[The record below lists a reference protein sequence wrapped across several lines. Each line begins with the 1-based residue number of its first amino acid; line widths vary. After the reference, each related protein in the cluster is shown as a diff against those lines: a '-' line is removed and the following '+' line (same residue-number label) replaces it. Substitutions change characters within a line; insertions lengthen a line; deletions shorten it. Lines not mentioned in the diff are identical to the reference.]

1 MGKVFLKY
9 VAALLTV
16 WYCMSIIGFDVH
28 SCEATGNVF
37 VNSVLSGV
45 SCEDIHPDHDCTC
58 HEHKAQACSCC
69 HDHES
74 PVSESVEHD
83 DDCCTDRIEI
93 LDEAGITTSEDNAM
107 GALAA
112 VSACLFVESDY
123 TSLLFS
129 DAVSIKS
136 KPDSWC
142 YKMPDLQAVLN
153 IWRI

>member
-1 MGKVFLKY
+1 MGKMFHKY
-9 VAALLTV
+9 VAALLSV

-28 SCEATGNVF
+28 SCTATGNVF

-58 HEHKAQACSCC
+58 HDHREHTCSCC

-74 PVSESVEHD
+74 PASESFDHD
-83 DDCCTDRIEI
+83 DECCTDRIEI

-107 GALAA
+107 SALAIL
-112 VSACLFVESDY
+112 SACLFVESDY
-123 TSLLFS
+123 NSLLLP
-129 DAVSIKS
+129 DAVYVKL

-142 YKMPDLQAVLN
+142 FKMPDVQAVLN